1 MFPLVSPR
9 PLPGPLEQ
17 FGFMVGEEGV
27 ITVQIHANPRPYVT
41 WTVDYE
47 NIPED
52 SMDSTQR
59 FQANRLRDMVC
70 IHQFS

>member
-17 FGFMVGEEGV
+17 FGFIVGEEGI
-27 ITVQIHANPRPYVT
+27 ITVQIHANPKPYVT
-41 WTVDYE
+41 WTVDQE
-47 NIPED
+47 SIPED
-52 SMDSTQR
+52 SIDTTQR
-59 FQANRLRDMVC
+59 FQANRVRDMVC